1 MICAQVIECLGVILS
16 AWFSYSI
23 AHFGPKVEPQ
33 LAWAITVTLAS
44 LYQPNMV
51 EATTVGAIT
60 GMSSH
65 RHPEVVPDYGWMA
78 LVAIFASALWLAA
91 RHWKIAEGNGGRY
104 GTVAFIATN
113 IVVVVIMIPAGIVPW
128 KRFSAGLG
136 HWHSMVRIG
145 LTLRYL
151 ASSVAAAVLTRMT
164 KIATGHPSATA
175 GAMSALLITLL
186 VLAIL
191 NTKGEWV
198 YDVTQAVTMG
208 AFVGMSDANV
218 LISSRV
224 PLAGVIAVGYRL
236 LTAPFCEGFA
246 GIEAFCAFLAV
257 ATHRVCQPRQES
269 LFERNAAG

>member
-1 MICAQVIECLGVILS
+1 
-16 AWFSYSI
+16 
-23 AHFGPKVEPQ
+23 
-33 LAWAITVTLAS
+33 
-44 LYQPNMV
+44 
-51 EATTVGAIT
+51 
-60 GMSSH
+60 
-65 RHPEVVPDYGWMA
+65 
-78 LVAIFASALWLAA
+78 
-91 RHWKIAEGNGGRY
+91 
-104 GTVAFIATN
+104 
-113 IVVVVIMIPAGIVPW
+113 MIPAGIVPW

-257 ATHRVCQPRQES
+257 ATHRLCQPRQES

>member
-1 MICAQVIECLGVILS
+1 MRRRDSDI
-16 AWFSYSI
+16 
-23 AHFGPKVEPQ
+23 
-33 LAWAITVTLAS
+33 
-44 LYQPNMV
+44 
-51 EATTVGAIT
+51 
-60 GMSSH
+60 
-65 RHPEVVPDYGWMA
+65 
-78 LVAIFASALWLAA
+78 SALRVTPSPMTWMSNINNIADAA
-91 RHWKIAEGNGGRY
+91 
-104 GTVAFIATN
+104 
-113 IVVVVIMIPAGIVPW
+113 PAVGDAWPVLIFV
-128 KRFSAGLG
+128 RRVRNAV
-136 HWHSMVRIG
+136 VRIG

-269 LFERNAAG
+269 LFERSGAGG

>member
-1 MICAQVIECLGVILS
+1 MLS
-16 AWFSYSI
+16 GTPRSKGLSV
-23 AHFGPKVEPQ
+23 PVEKRKYW
-33 LAWAITVTLAS
+33 LLTAMNALNAS
-44 LYQPNMV
+44 MPANPRQN
-51 EATTVGAIT
+51 
-60 GMSSH
+60 
-65 RHPEVVPDYGWMA
+65 
-78 LVAIFASALWLAA
+78 
-91 RHWKIAEGNGGRY
+91 
-104 GTVAFIATN
+104 GTVN
-113 IVVVVIMIPAGIVPW
+113 
-128 KRFSAGLG
+128 KRQPTAMTAGLG

>member
-1 MICAQVIECLGVILS
+1 MLAMLGF
-16 AWFSYSI
+16 ARE
-23 AHFGPKVEPQ
+23 GK
-33 LAWAITVTLAS
+33 
-44 LYQPNMV
+44 PNMV

-65 RHPEVVPDYGWMA
+65 RHPEVVPDFGWLA

-269 LFERNAAG
+269 LFERNAAS